1 MNQLSINSADW
12 ERLKIKLKRKYRD
25 LTDSDLSYTL
35 GSEQQLIEQL
45 AKRIKRD
52 TTYVTFTIQKELSQ
66 SKLNSESKLI

>member
-25 LTDSDLSYTL
+25 LTDSDLSYTP

-66 SKLNSESKLI
+66 IDNNRL

>member
-45 AKRIKRD
+45 A
-52 TTYVTFTIQKELSQ
+52 
-66 SKLNSESKLI
+66 ESKGLALQVLSSA